1 MSFDADWLALREP
14 EDHRARSARL
24 ARDCANHFSDMDAL
38 RIVDIG
44 CGAGSNL
51 RALAPLLAREQ
62 HWRLVDYDP
71 GLLDAARARLSAWAD
86 EAAREDG
93 GLRLV
98 KGDRVLHV
106 AFERRDLARDIEPLF
121 EAAPDLVTASALF
134 DLVSRDWIARF
145 CGALAL
151 RRLPLL
157 AALTYDG
164 REEWSPAHPADAA
177 ILAAFHAHQGR
188 DKGFG
193 PAAGPRATEALA
205 AALRACAYTVTIE
218 KSDWILPEGAALT
231 KVAAEG
237 VAQAVRET
245 GRVAEIDIDAWL
257 AARTGARARIGHDD
271 LFAVPA

>member
-1 MSFDADWLALREP
+1 MTFDADWLALREP
-14 EDHRARSARL
+14 EDHRARSAML
-24 ARDCANHFSDMDAL
+24 ARACADHFGDRDAL

-51 RALAPLLAREQ
+51 RALAPIFAREQ
-62 HWRLVDYDP
+62 HWRLVDYDSE
-71 GLLDAARARLSAWAD
+71 LLEAARARLSAWAN

-98 KGDRVLHV
+98 KDGRVLHV
-106 AFERRDLARDIEPLF
+106 AFERRDLAREIEALF
-121 EAAPDLVTASALF
+121 DPAPDLVTASALF

-164 REEWSPAHPADAA
+164 REEWSPAHLADAA
-177 ILAAFHAHQGR
+177 MRAAFHAHQGR

-193 PAAGPRATEALA
+193 PAAGPHATEALA

-218 KSDWILPEGAALT
+218 KSDWILPQGAPLT
-231 KVAAEG
+231 KAVAEG
-237 VAQAVRET
+237 VAQAARET
-245 GRVAEIDIDAWL
+245 GRVAERDIDAWL
-257 AARTGARARIGHDD
+257 AARRNGRARIGHDD
-271 LFAVPA
+271 LFAAPS